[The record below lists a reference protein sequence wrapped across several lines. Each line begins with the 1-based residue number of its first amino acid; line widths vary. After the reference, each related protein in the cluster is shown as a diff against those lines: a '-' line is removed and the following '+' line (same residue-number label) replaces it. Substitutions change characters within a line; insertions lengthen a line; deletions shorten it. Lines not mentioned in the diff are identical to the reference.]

1 MKSML
6 NIVEENLE
14 MLEEG
19 NKIITMNKEELTRL
33 KKIYEKKIKNVESNL
48 KQLDG
53 IEYKLY
59 YEMEVNGLNP
69 NKAVEK
75 VARNVNASTSTIWK
89 SYYPKVKAYIK
100 DD

>member
-19 NKIITMNKEELTRL
+19 NKIITMNKE
-33 KKIYEKKIKNVESNL
+33 ESNL

>member
-1 MKSML
+1 ML

-59 YEMEVNGLNP
+59 YEMEVNGL
-69 NKAVEK
+69 EK

>member
-1 MKSML
+1 ML

-75 VARNVNASTSTIWK
+75 VARNVNASISTIWK

>member
-59 YEMEVNGLNP
+59 YEMEVNGL
-69 NKAVEK
+69 K
-75 VARNVNASTSTIWK
+75 
-89 SYYPKVKAYIK
+89 KVKKLYLVN
-100 DD
+100 

>member
-1 MKSML
+1 
-6 NIVEENLE
+6 
-14 MLEEG
+14 
-19 NKIITMNKEELTRL
+19 
-33 KKIYEKKIKNVESNL
+33 
-48 KQLDG
+48 
-53 IEYKLY
+53 
-59 YEMEVNGLNP
+59 MEVNGLNP